1 MGAIKESKLA
11 NGNIGLEITYGGKE
25 APFGGVDSSAPPA
38 YIDPKC
44 FTQCD
49 GFIVVNNKLVAA
61 SLNPV
66 AIPPLWNNVAGVTL
80 IGFGNFYNQTYGTL
94 NYALGY
100 VAVAIP
106 AVSPTPSGVTYT
118 FYMTTWA
125 PGSSTIAYDDVL
137 TTTQYNSVA
146 PAVAASITMQL
157 QSVGSG
163 TPGSG
168 ATVIIETVGDYVG
181 YAPYGNEGVHLTGI
195 ITSLSISGGSGYVQG
210 TTYHIVQNGV
220 ISAQVTLGVVS
231 NTGAI
236 IDGNFTL
243 ATNSFTTTDINSSG
257 TLITVATAGVNYTAS
272 SSANATLAPTT
283 SGEIELTI
291 DGPWGGPTE
300 YDVPYYGL
308 QATTPSSSGSWA
320 CVAAA
325 QVCSSAGQITNVDN
339 IYAAATTVNCA
350 IVTVRVPQN
359 YIPWGGSGY
368 NVGEMYYLVNGHAKW
383 TAPYLEYDT
392 INNVSSG
399 VYVLVTSVGAG
410 GAMTGFYLMGSGDFT
425 STVYQNSLGGVDQL
439 LLLGGRVPVNGT
451 SNSISYI
458 LTTLASEI
466 NGTAAAPYN
475 IADVNVTAVA
485 DTASSSLI
493 LTARLPGVI
502 GNQVI
507 VLDTSVTSGSD
518 PIYYYFPVRTPPGT
532 YLAGGNDGAFAGTTL
547 QTVLPAQASIVSVGG
562 TLYIGNIGP
571 FIIKYEK
578 PGVFV
583 MSSTYLGVQVLRKF
597 AGSLIGLGYI
607 NAPGGNPPGTYVS
620 SQSMVFVW
628 SATNDLDIWNPE
640 DLNGNVTGAGFAQL
654 ADIGDY
660 LTGLVVTSGTAFI
673 LRSQGIS
680 YATATGN
687 ATNPF
692 SFAHIG
698 LGDQGEGSQL
708 SQSVCQYDQTGVF
721 IGNTDIFQVSNAIVP
736 IGSKIKYDLYQ
747 TILNSPNLPLGSA
760 TCAVYIEDEIP
771 IIIFAIGPYLFIY
784 NASNGT
790 WQNLTTL
797 MQFNVNTT
805 ALLGVLASSRSSLA
819 AGIYNQTQFA
829 IIYNNSG
836 SYDAYILGNSLQSIG
851 SLNANNPGTSVTFP
865 VEEIAF
871 GRDVTIDGI
880 YVSIMANISEDTYIY
895 FSLNQQIW
903 ATYLLS
909 ANLIDTENTTPYEF
923 QVFPDSG
930 IPYTGHSPQL
940 SVNLGLGLSYDA
952 VELAIVK
959 AVMFGS
965 YDPNQR
971 PV

>member
-1 MGAIKESKLA
+1 MGAIKATELS

-25 APFGGVDSSAPPA
+25 APFGGVDTSAPPA

-49 GFIVVNNKLVAA
+49 GFIVVNNKLVTA
-61 SLNPV
+61 SLNPIT
-66 AIPPLWNNVAGVTL
+66 IPPLWNNVAGVTL

-100 VAVAIP
+100 AAVAVP
-106 AVSPTPSGVTYT
+106 AVSPNPSGVTYT
-118 FYMTTWA
+118 FYMTSWA
-125 PGSSTIAYDDVL
+125 PGSSTTAYNDVL
-137 TTTQYNSVA
+137 TTTQYNSVT

-157 QSVGSG
+157 QSTGSG

-181 YAPYGNEGVHLTGI
+181 YAPDGNDGVHLTGI

-210 TTYHIVQNGV
+210 TTYYILQNGV

-243 ATNSFTTTDINSSG
+243 ATDTFTTTDINSSG
-257 TLITVATAGVNYTAS
+257 ALIIVATAGINYTAS
-272 SSANATLAPTT
+272 SSANATLTLTT
-283 SGEIELTI
+283 TGEIKLAV
-291 DGPWGGPTE
+291 DGPWGGPVE

-325 QVCSSAGQITNVDN
+325 QVCSSTGHITSVDN
-339 IYAAATTVNCA
+339 IFSAATTVNCA
-350 IVTVRVPQN
+350 IVTVRIPQN
-359 YIPWGGSGY
+359 FISWGGSGY
-368 NVGEMYYLVNGHAKW
+368 NVGEMYYLVSGHVIM
-383 TAPYLEYDT
+383 TAPYLEYDI
-392 INNVSSG
+392 INNVDPG
-399 VYVLVTSVGAG
+399 VYILVTSVSAG
-410 GAMTGFYLMGSGDFT
+410 GAITGFYLMGSGGFT
-425 STVYQNSLGGVDQL
+425 SAVYQNSLGGVDQL
-439 LLLGGRVPVNGT
+439 LLLGGRVPVNST
-451 SNSISYI
+451 SSSINYI

-466 NGTAAAPYN
+466 NGTADAPYN

-493 LTARLPGVI
+493 LTARLAGVL

-507 VLDTSVTSGSD
+507 VLDTSVISGPD

-532 YLAGGNDGAFAGTTL
+532 YLAGGNDGTSAGTTL

-583 MSSTYLGVQVLRKF
+583 VSSTYLGVQVLRKF

-607 NAPGGNPPGTYVS
+607 NAPGGNPPGTFVS
-620 SQSMVFVW
+620 SQSMVFAW

-640 DLNGNVTGAGFAQL
+640 DLNGNITGAGFEQL

-687 ATNPF
+687 ATSPF
-692 SFAHIG
+692 SIAHIG

-708 SQSVCQYDQTGVF
+708 SQLVCQYDQTGVF
-721 IGNTDIFQVSNAIVP
+721 VGNTDIFQVSNAIVP

-747 TILNSPNLPLGSA
+747 TILNSLRLPLGST

-771 IIIFAIGPYLFIY
+771 VFIFAIGPYLFIY

-797 MQFNVNTT
+797 MQFDANTN
-805 ALLGVLASSRSSLA
+805 ALLGVLASSNTSLV
-819 AGIYNQTQFA
+819 AGVYDQTQFA
-829 IIYNNSG
+829 VMYNISG
-836 SYDAYILGNSLQSIG
+836 RYVAYILGNSLQSVV
-851 SLNANNPGTSVTFP
+851 SLNANSPGTSVTFP

-871 GRDVTIDGI
+871 GRDITIDGI
-880 YVSIMANISEDTYIY
+880 YVSIMANISENTYVY
-895 FSLNQQIW
+895 FSLNQEIW

-909 ANLIDTENTTPYEF
+909 ANLIDTEDTTPYEF

-940 SVNLGLGLSYDA
+940 RISLGVGSSYDA
-952 VELAIVK
+952 VELAVVK
-959 AVMFGS
+959 VVMFGS